1 MLGFFSQNHLKHK
14 EQRNQENT
22 PTSQSMNKT
31 CTLMDLVIY
40 QTLFQRELLCIQI
53 QVYIIGGEGILLR
66 NANRLAVDI
75 GDRTQDLFWLG
86 MNHFNQ
92 IILSAMYINV

>member
-1 MLGFFSQNHLKHK
+1 MLGFFSQNHLKHE

-40 QTLFQRELLCIQI
+40 QTLFQRDLLCIQI

-66 NANRLAVDI
+66 NI

>member
-40 QTLFQRELLCIQI
+40 QTLFQRDLLCIQI
-53 QVYIIGGEGILLR
+53 QVYNWG
-66 NANRLAVDI
+66 
-75 GDRTQDLFWLG
+75 
-86 MNHFNQ
+86 
-92 IILSAMYINV
+92 

>member
-40 QTLFQRELLCIQI
+40 QTLFQRDLLCIQI

-66 NANRLAVDI
+66 NI